1 MLKNINNRWF
11 YLMVGF
17 LLVSFAS
24 LNGNKYPTYD
34 MNLVTQEV
42 AIIIYLIGAVIFV
55 VALVCILMDHQFYE
69 KDIKKEKAQLINN
82 QKKWREHYSAFSN
95 SSSLSN

>member
-11 YLMVGF
+11 YLIVGF

-42 AIIIYLIGAVIFV
+42 AIIIYLIGAVIV
-55 VALVCILMDHQFYE
+55 VLALAWIIMVHPKSTEFYE
-69 KDIKKEKAQLINN
+69 KDIKKEKAQLINS
-82 QKKWREHYSAFSN
+82 QKKWREHYVKKAKRG
-95 SSSLSN
+95 